1 MTYLTR
7 ALEEPPPSEWRADV
21 LLELGLAGTN
31 TFGPAAIDHL
41 REAYDLLD
49 DPRRR
54 ALAAFVLARTL
65 MFAAHPD
72 AGAAFAHRAADEL
85 PEECSDERQ
94 ALEAVELSSIYF
106 GARGRGRRRAVQAAA
121 RRPVR

>member
-65 MFAAHPD
+65 MFAADPD
-72 AGAAFAHRAADEL
+72 AAAAFAHRAADEL

-94 ALEAVELSSIYF
+94 ALVAVELSSIHF
-106 GARGRGRRRAVQAAA
+106 NARVEDAAA
-121 RRPVR
+121 AVPGPAR